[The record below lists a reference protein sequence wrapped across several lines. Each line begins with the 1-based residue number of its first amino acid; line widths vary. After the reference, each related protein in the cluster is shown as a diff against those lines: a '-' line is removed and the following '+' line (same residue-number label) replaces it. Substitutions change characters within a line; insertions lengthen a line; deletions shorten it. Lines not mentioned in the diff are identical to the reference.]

1 MVTAHLSKIISVG
14 FIIHRLLAFQWYQ
27 ICPNNM
33 NCTRKPYF
41 VGLAYRPI
49 MFWVLKPLSFLSV
62 LFRLSVCY
70 IMFSL
75 YWLWNDVVKRQV
87 NNREI
92 HRKNDITIKCERTE
106 RVSSKILTFYS
117 LKTDFFSLCK
127 LKGAR
132 PVRPPLWIRHFD
144 KARWFPFFSDRSVD
158 MDLICHPVNVHFTW
172 GERATSR
179 RRRAAPG
186 VAKRVWGPGVPPIL
200 RNDNID

>member
-41 VGLAYRPI
+41 VGLAYRPV

-92 HRKNDITIKCERTE
+92 HRENDITIKCERAE

-117 LKTDFFSLCK
+117 LKTDFFFALQI
-127 LKGAR
+127 KGSA
-132 PVRPPLWIRHFD
+132 PGAPSPLDPPLWQGAMI
-144 KARWFPFFSDRSVD
+144 PFFQWS
-158 MDLICHPVNVHFTW
+158 
-172 GERATSR
+172 ERWYGFNLSSSECTLYVGWTCNL
-179 RRRAAPG
+179 AAPARSAG
-186 VAKRVWGPGVPPIL
+186 R
-200 RNDNID
+200 R